1 MKKLLVVKGLKAYYQ
16 IGPEENVKAVDDV
29 SLTLYEGEVLG
40 IAGESGCGKSTLAR
54 SLSGLFLPPLRHIS
68 GEVLLDGVDI
78 TKIDGRKL
86 RKEVLGK
93 KISFIPQSSM
103 NALNPTLRIKN
114 FVVDLMREHNPE
126 LLEEEVLRRAEERFD
141 SLSLSKKVLNS
152 YPFELSGGMRQRTL
166 VAVSTLMN
174 PDIVVA
180 DEPTSALDVTSQR
193 QVIELLAVMIERKIM
208 KSLIFI
214 THELPILGQIADR
227 IAIMYAGQIIE
238 IGMLS
243 QVIFASCHPYTKT
256 LMSSMIV
263 PEEGMREREL
273 PSVPGSPPD
282 LRHPP
287 NGCRFAQRCPQATDE
302 CRANDIK
309 LRRFQGRLVRC
320 IHPLKVEREL

>member
-103 NALNPTLRIKN
+103 NALNPTLRIRN

-141 SLSLSKKVLNS
+141 SLSLSKKVLDS

-238 IGMLS
+238 IGTLS

-273 PSVPGSPPD
+273 SLPGM
-282 LRHPP
+282 
-287 NGCRFAQRCPQATDE
+287 E
-302 CRANDIK
+302 K
-309 LRRFQGRLVRC
+309 
-320 IHPLKVEREL
+320 